1 MVMTLQ
7 IPAMIFD
14 EMVEH
19 ARSELPDEC
28 VGMLLGTQDG
38 FATHYLPLVN
48 ELKSPTRFLT
58 EARSM
63 LRAEKKRRELRL
75 EVLAIVH
82 SHPSSDPI
90 PSKFDKA
97 DHYSSD
103 VVCLIL
109 SLKNSSPK
117 MQGWWIKP
125 EGVIPASVIVQ
136 QATA

>member
-19 ARSELPDEC
+19 ARSELPHEC
-28 VGMLLGTQDG
+28 VGMLLGQTDG
-38 FATHYLPLVN
+38 QATHYIALVN
-48 ELKSPTRFLT
+48 ELQSPTRFLT
-58 EARSM
+58 EAMSM
-63 LRAEKKRRELRL
+63 LRAEKKRRELNL

-82 SHPSSDPI
+82 SHPTSDPI
-90 PSKFDKA
+90 PSQYDKA

-109 SLKNSSPK
+109 SLKEKEPNL
-117 MQGWWIKP
+117 QGWWINP
-125 EGVIPASVIVQ
+125 DGVMPASVVVQ